1 MHRFMVVSLVFA
13 GAAMF
18 APLAV
23 NADDHHEKHERRYYD
38 RDGRDYHTWNDHEDR
53 AYRMYL
59 GEQHRPFVEFRR
71 EREPRRREYYRWR
84 HEHPDNSLF
93 RLEVR

>member
-53 AYRMYL
+53 AYRSYL
-59 GEQHRPFVEFRR
+59 VERHRNYIVYGKQHRGEQRH
-71 EREPRRREYYRWR
+71 YWKWR
-84 HEHPDNSLF
+84 HEHPDHD
-93 RLEVR
+93 